1 MGALITMNDIYDYVQ
16 AELIKT
22 KLGYRILTAEER
34 DKWILFVLEHIK
46 GLDATNMAGR
56 KRINEWQNGWKNNSI
71 NDTLIPRYFGKYP
84 VVRMGNE
91 FVTST
96 KNKFLALEYFAFT
109 AIQRYIFPKYISKVS
124 HAYEFG
130 CGTGH
135 NLLRISAANSK
146 LESIVG
152 LDWVDSSLD
161 NIKNVSKFLN
171 IVSGRKFNMFEP
183 DYSYKLNADS
193 VVCTIA
199 SMEQLGTDF
208 LEFFYYLLANRPRYV
223 IHIEPINELLDPE
236 SNLLDYL
243 SVDYAKKRNYLDG
256 YLDFLR
262 IMEGKGLLNI
272 IYAERSYVGSLFI
285 DGYSVVVWECV

>member
-1 MGALITMNDIYDYVQ
+1 MNDIYDYVQ
-16 AELIKT
+16 AEFAKMQ
-22 KLGYRILTAEER
+22 LGYRTLTVEER

-56 KRINEWQNGWKNNSI
+56 KRIHEWQDGWKNNSI
-71 NDTLIPRYFGKYP
+71 NDIFIPRYFGKYP

-96 KNKFLALEYFAFT
+96 ESKFLALEYCTFT

-124 HAYEFG
+124 YAYEFG

-135 NLLRISAANSK
+135 NLLRISAANTK

-161 NIKNVSKFLN
+161 NISGISKFLDN
-171 IVSGRKFNMFEP
+171 VSGRKFNMFEP

-193 VVCTIA
+193 VVCTVA

-208 LEFFYYLLANRPRYV
+208 QKFFDYLLANRPRYV
-223 IHIEPINELLDPE
+223 IHIEPINELLNPE

-243 SVDYAKKRNYLDG
+243 SVNYAKKRNYLDG

-262 IMEGKGLLNI
+262 TMEGRGLLNVI
-272 IYAERSYVGSLFI
+272 CAMRSYVGSLFI
-285 DGYSVVVWECV
+285 DGYSIVVWECV